1 MGSFPKTLDVE
12 RKSDQKNTDL
22 PVEKKTFRRVS
33 ASNTEWDRRRG
44 TLWAVHK
51 YFWYFQV
58 LILSFKFISIGPK
71 RSLESNISKKAI
83 FPVTL
88 A

>member
-1 MGSFPKTLDVE
+1 MGSLVRTLDVE
-12 RKSDQKNTDL
+12 RKNDQKKYWFTR
-22 PVEKKTFRRVS
+22 EKKNFRRVFS
-33 ASNTEWDRRRG
+33 SNREWDTRQG

-51 YFWYFQV
+51 YFWYFQI

-71 RSLESNISKKAI
+71 WSLESNISKKAI
-83 FPVTL
+83 FPVPL